1 VDGLT
6 VQRRWR
12 PVLAG
17 LVALVAVAVPMNSAR
32 GQEAGAATPLK
43 AAKEA
48 YYTFR
53 TAGSLP
59 PVLTKQVPPSAV
71 CLVAP
76 AQVCGPEVDALKV
89 TLGLDKGLPIP
100 DVPDFMLPQPVEPG
114 TLPIGMIGG
123 QTRYVSALRFDLPSI
138 PKDALVEK
146 FDLVLDEGS
155 FTFSIE
161 SPAFRAAV
169 LAGLSQYPNQNPAAL
184 QAFLAGV
191 AAGNPALAAFEPTGI
206 EACLV
211 RSAFTAGP
219 SQDPAARPQAD
230 CLIGATGKRD
240 MTAGTWTFDL
250 AGIVQE
256 WVDGAPNEGIYFGPL
271 GAQNVAYGDPDPS
284 TNFQVSLKTAPA
296 ADGTGPRAVVATG
309 EKPPELTDLPLS
321 DSGVL
326 GESLSDAGPVDNVS
340 TIGSP
345 LGSSGVVGSV
355 DTGAT
360 AKPASERRTLPDPS
374 SPWWLWL
381 LVPIGVAGCYA
392 LAQALDATP
401 EAATRRAGAMTRL
414 VEARRSGSFA
424 AVSPD

>member
-1 VDGLT
+1 MP
-6 VQRRWR
+6 RRWR
-12 PVLAG
+12 PVFAG
-17 LVALVAVAVPMNSAR
+17 LVALAAVAMPMSSAR
-32 GQEAGAATPLK
+32 GQESGAATPLE

-53 TAGSLP
+53 ITGALP

-71 CLVAP
+71 CLIAP

-89 TLGLDKGLPIP
+89 TLGLDNGLPIP
-100 DVPDFMLPQPVEPG
+100 DVPDFALPQPVEPG
-114 TLPIGMIGG
+114 TLPVGMIGG
-123 QTRYVSALRFDLPSI
+123 QTRYVSALRFELPPI
-138 PKDALVEK
+138 PQNALVEK
-146 FDLVLDEGS
+146 FDLVLDEGNL
-155 FTFSIE
+155 TFAIE

-169 LAGLSQYPNQNPAAL
+169 LAGLSQYPEQHPEAL
-184 QAFLAGV
+184 QAFLEGV
-191 AAGNPALAAFEPTGI
+191 AGGNPALAAFEPTGI

-211 RSAFTAGP
+211 RSPFTAGA
-219 SQDPAARPQAD
+219 SQDPQQRPQAD
-230 CLIGATGKRD
+230 CQVGATGKRD
-240 MTAGTWTFDL
+240 TAAGTWTFDI

-284 TNFQVSLKTAPA
+284 TNFQISLKTAPA

-309 EKPPELTDLPLS
+309 EKPPELTDLGIT

-326 GESLSDAGPVDNVS
+326 GESLGDGPVASVD
-340 TIGSP
+340 TFGSP
-345 LGSSGVVGSV
+345 LGTTAPVT
-355 DTGAT
+355 DTGAV
-360 AKPASERRTLPDPS
+360 AQPASERRSLPDPS

-401 EAATRRAGAMTRL
+401 EVASRRAGAMTRL
-414 VEARRSGSFA
+414 VEARRSGRFA
-424 AVSPD
+424 GVSPD

>member
-1 VDGLT
+1 
-6 VQRRWR
+6 
-12 PVLAG
+12 LAG
-17 LVALVAVAVPMNSAR
+17 LVALIAVAVPMNSAR
-32 GQEAGAATPLK
+32 GQEGGGAATPLK

-48 YYTFR
+48 YYTFPIE
-53 TAGSLP
+53 GSLP

-89 TLGLDKGLPIP
+89 TLGLDQGLPVP

-114 TLPIGMIGG
+114 TLPVGMIGG
-123 QTRYVSALRFDLPSI
+123 AARYVSALRFDLPSI
-138 PKDALVEK
+138 PKGALVEK

-169 LAGLSQYPNQNPAAL
+169 LAGLAQYPEPKPDVL
-184 QAFLAGV
+184 QAYLAGV
-191 AAGNPALAAFEPTGI
+191 AGGNPALAAFEPTGI

-211 RSAFTAGP
+211 RSPFTAGP
-219 SQDPAARPQAD
+219 SQDPKARPQAD
-230 CLIGATGKRD
+230 CLVGATGERD
-240 MTAGTWTFDL
+240 AAAGTWTFDI

-256 WVDGAPNEGIYFGPL
+256 WVDGAPNEGIYLGPL

-360 AKPASERRTLPDPS
+360 TEPASERRTLPDAS

-401 EAATRRAGAMTRL
+401 EAVTRRAGAMTRL

-424 AVSPD
+424 AASPD

>member
-1 VDGLT
+1 MP
-6 VQRRWR
+6 RRWR

-17 LVALVAVAVPMNSAR
+17 LFTLLAVAGPMTSAR
-32 GQEAGAATPLK
+32 GQEAGTATPLK
-43 AAKEA
+43 GTKEA
-48 YYTFR
+48 YYTFPIEG
-53 TAGSLP
+53 TLP
-59 PVLTKQVPPSAV
+59 PVLTKQFPPSAV

-100 DVPDFMLPQPVEPG
+100 DVPDFALPQPVEPG
-114 TLPIGMIGG
+114 TLPVGMIGG
-123 QTRYVSALRFDLPSI
+123 AIRYVSALRFDLPSI
-138 PKDALVEK
+138 PANALVEK
-146 FDLVLDEGS
+146 FDLVLDES
-155 FTFSIE
+155 SLTFSIE

-191 AAGNPALAAFEPTGI
+191 AGGNPALAAFEPTGI

-211 RSAFTAGP
+211 RSPFTAGA
-219 SQDPAARPQAD
+219 SQDPQQRPQAD

-240 MTAGTWTFDL
+240 TAAGTWTFDI
-250 AGIVQE
+250 AAIVQE

-309 EKPPELTDLPLS
+309 EKPPELTDLGGT

-326 GESLSDAGPVDNVS
+326 GDSLTDSGPVAGVD
-340 TIGSP
+340 TFGAP
-345 LGSSGVVGSV
+345 LGSTTATGGT
-355 DTGAT
+355 DTGAVAQPT
-360 AKPASERRTLPDPS
+360 SERRTLPDPS

-381 LVPIGVAGCYA
+381 LIPIGVAGSYA

-401 EAATRRAGAMTRL
+401 EVASRRAGAMTRL
-414 VEARRSGSFA
+414 VEARRSGRFA

>member
-1 VDGLT
+1 MTLP
-6 VQRRWR
+6 RRWR

-17 LVALVAVAVPMNSAR
+17 LITLVAVAVPMNAAR
-32 GQEAGAATPLK
+32 GQTGGTATPLK
-43 AAKEA
+43 AVKEA

-53 TAGSLP
+53 IAGSLP

-76 AQVCGPEVDALKV
+76 AQVCGPEVDSLKA
-89 TLGLDKGLPIP
+89 TLGLSNGLPVP

-114 TLPIGMIGG
+114 TLPVGMIGG

-138 PKDALVEK
+138 PQNALVEK
-146 FDLVLDEGS
+146 FDLVLDESS

-161 SPAFRAAV
+161 SPAFRAGV
-169 LAGLSQYPNQNPAAL
+169 LAGLSQYPNQNPEAL

-191 AAGNPALAAFEPTGI
+191 AGGNPALAAFEPTGI

-219 SQDPAARPQAD
+219 SQDPQARPQAD
-230 CLIGATGKRD
+230 CLVGATGKRD
-240 MTAGTWTFDL
+240 AAAGTWTFDI

-284 TNFQVSLKTAPA
+284 TNFQISLKTAPA

-321 DSGVL
+321 DSGGVL
-326 GESLSDAGPVDNVS
+326 GETLSDAGPVDNVS

-345 LGSSGVVGSV
+345 LGSGGVAGSV

-360 AKPASERRTLPDPS
+360 TKPASERRTLPDPS

-401 EAATRRAGAMTRL
+401 EAVARRAGAMTRL
-414 VEARRSGSFA
+414 VQTQRSDNFA